1 MKRIVFAA
9 ALSAGL
15 LAFGDIGEFAKKV
28 TFTIEYEGASG
39 LSGIPVLVK
48 LAANNP
54 VGFSYSDCATG
65 GSDIRFA
72 DANGNAVPFEI
83 DTWNTEGESLVWVKP
98 TSLAKGTTF
107 TMHFC
112 GTPAAAN
119 DPTAVWTEYTGVW
132 HFNELGTD
140 TTDNSKGLFPNSTSV
155 EGIDGHLSVVSHEG
169 EPGKFGS
176 SFRPNDATDYNKGN
190 FNDGGVWVVDSGE
203 ESPLDATNGML
214 TVSVWIKHQNWT
226 KYNNDKIFYKRL
238 NSDNT
243 GDPNN
248 AFLLES
254 ASTAN
259 DNGRLLARTSSSG
272 RSRDENYDGPDPR
285 KDWLHV
291 TVAYGKDRT
300 RCTLYENGNL
310 IKDNMLVQ
318 LVNNDAPL
326 VFGNTITVPES
337 ATGAG
342 SYAWNGWIDEARYL
356 RDAKSA
362 EWIAAEYL
370 AMASDTFLSAGAVVS
385 AAPVLGEVVVNS
397 EATKATISGA
407 IVSVGTGATAVDVY
421 LAIGPSAEELGET
434 KKIASG
440 VTDTFSHEISGLA
453 SQTTYCYELTV
464 VNNATPALSA
474 SLRGTFTTKPL
485 FAFRRRVTFTVGYEA
500 EGSDAFLDIPVLVK
514 LAANSPAGFRY
525 SDCAADGSDVRFVD
539 ADNNL
544 IPFEIDT
551 WDPRGESIIWV
562 KPASIAKGTT
572 FTMYYKGKADLKP
585 DPKAAWTGYSGVWH
599 FSELADDT
607 ADHSQGLYPNST
619 ASEGIDAHLSTKS
632 IPNETGKFGKTFRPN
647 DSSGLKQGNWNE
659 GGAWVVDAG
668 TDSPIDSDNGRLTV
682 SCWVKH
688 QDWKNAVEKIIYKRF
703 DSDNVSDPI
712 NAFLIEAQSS
722 TYDFMFAAKASA
734 SARARDEIAEGRV
747 DPRSDWVHLAAVY
760 DSSNTILLYVNGVH
774 RAGKNYIAGV
784 TDNDAPLVFGNN
796 VSIANG
802 ETGASAWSGW
812 IDEVRYLK
820 GAKSAAWV
828 AAEYAAMTDD
838 AFLTAGEV
846 EKINPPGLM
855 ILVR

>member
-1 MKRIVFAA
+1 MKKIVFAA

-15 LAFGDIGEFAKKV
+15 LAFGNIGEFAKKV
-28 TFTIEYEGASG
+28 AFSIEYEGAG
-39 LSGIPVLVK
+39 ELSGIPVLVK
-48 LAANNP
+48 LAANSP
-54 VGFSYSDCATG
+54 VGFSYSDCAAD
-65 GSDIRFA
+65 GSDIRFT
-72 DANGNAVPFEI
+72 DANGEAIPFEI

-107 TMHFC
+107 TMHYS

-140 TTDNSKGLFPNSTSV
+140 TADNSKGLFPNSTSV

-259 DNGRLLARTSSSG
+259 DNGRLLARTSSNG
-272 RSRDENYDGPDPR
+272 RSRDESYDGPDSR

-310 IKDNMLVQ
+310 IKDNMLTQ

-326 VFGNTITVPES
+326 VFGNTITIPES

-362 EWIAAEYL
+362 EWIATEYA
-370 AMASDTFLSAGAVVS
+370 AMASESFLSAGTVVS

-397 EATKATISGA
+397 EATKATISGM

-421 LAIGPSAEELGET
+421 LAIGPSAEELGEA

-440 VTDTFSHEISGLA
+440 VTDAFSHEISGLT
-453 SQTTYCYELTV
+453 SQATYCYELTV
-464 VNNATPALSA
+464 VNNATPAQSA
-474 SLRGTFTTKPL
+474 SLRGSFTTEPC
-485 FAFRRRVTFTVGYEA
+485 FDFRRKVTFEIGYEG
-500 EGSDAFLDIPVLVK
+500 EGVESHSGIPVLVK
-514 LAANSPAGFRY
+514 LSRNSPVGFRY
-525 SDCAADGSDVRFVD
+525 SDCATDGSDIRFTD
-539 ADNNL
+539 ADGKQ

-551 WDPRGESIIWV
+551 WDPQGESIIWV

-572 FTMYYKGKADLKP
+572 FTMYYKGKADLVP
-585 DPKAAWTGYSGVWH
+585 NPKDVWTGYAGVWH
-599 FSELADDT
+599 LGTLGADTT
-607 ADHSQGLYPNST
+607 AYSQGLYPNST
-619 ASEGIDAHLSTKS
+619 AAEGIDAHLSADS
-632 IPNETGKFGKTFRPN
+632 IPGEVGRFGKAFRPN
-647 DSSGLKQGNWNE
+647 DSTALKQGNYQK

-668 TDSPIDSDNGRLTV
+668 DDSPLDVGDVLTI
-682 SCWVKH
+682 SGWIKH
-688 QDWKNAVEKIIYKRF
+688 QDWPNAGDEHIFYKRR
-703 DSDNVSDPI
+703 DSDNVNEPTG
-712 NAFLIEAQSS
+712 AFVVEAQGAP
-722 TYDFMFAAKASA
+722 DFK
-734 SARARDEIAEGRV
+734 I
-747 DPRSDWVHLAAVY
+747 
-760 DSSNTILLYVNGVH
+760 
-774 RAGKNYIAGV
+774 AGKGSGSNRVRDDGPTAPHPKDNWIYV
-784 TDNDAPLVFGNN
+784 TLVFDGQTHTLYKNGGEFSKTGTYLSRVVDNNAPLVFGNT
-796 VSIANG
+796 VTIADG
-802 ETGASAWSGW
+802 EAGSNAWNGW

-828 AAEYAAMTDD
+828 AAEYASMADET
-838 AFLTAGEV
+838 FVTAGEV

>member
-1 MKRIVFAA
+1 MKKIVFAA

-28 TFTIEYEGASG
+28 SFTIEYEGAGS

-48 LAANNP
+48 LAANSP
-54 VGFSYSDCATG
+54 VGFNYSECAAD
-65 GSDIRFA
+65 GSDIRFT
-72 DANGNAVPFEI
+72 DANGEAIPFEI

-98 TSLAKGTTF
+98 TSLAKGTNF

-112 GTPAAAN
+112 GTPAEAN

-132 HFNELGTD
+132 HLNELGED
-140 TTDNSKGLFPNSTSV
+140 TTDNSQGLYPNSTAV
-155 EGIDGHLSVVSHEG
+155 AGIDGHLSPSNSVAG
-169 EPGKFGS
+169 ALGRFGQ
-176 SFRPNDATDYNKGN
+176 SFLVNSQSTGPKDDYRYY
-190 FNDGGVWVVDSGE
+190 GGVWVNDSGA
-203 ESPLDATNGML
+203 ESPLDAGDKF
-214 TVSVWIKHQNWT
+214 VISGWFKHRDFA
-226 KYNNDKIFYKRL
+226 YYY
-238 NSDNT
+238 DNLFSK
-243 GDPNN
+243 GGKSEKS
-248 AFLLES
+248 FMVQMS
-254 ASTAN
+254 ASKNTTPT
-259 DNGRLLARTSSSG
+259 L
-272 RSRDENYDGPDPR
+272 
-285 KDWLHV
+285 K
-291 TVAYGKDRT
+291 AYGSADKTTQITYPTNMLDSWAYLT
-300 RCTLYENGNL
+300 FVYDDTSCSIYENGVL
-310 IKDNMLVQ
+310 VDAVTITKTVDN
-318 LVNNDAPL
+318 NKPL
-326 VFGNTITVPES
+326 VFGNNPNIVNANCKGD
-337 ATGAG
+337 AT
-342 SYAWNGWIDEARYL
+342 WLGWIDEVRF
-356 RDAKSA
+356 AKGVQSA
-362 EWIAAEYL
+362 EWIAAEYA
-370 AMASDTFLSAGAVVS
+370 AMTDDGFVTAGEVETSAL
-385 AAPVLGEVVVNS
+385 PVLGNVTVTADVRE
-397 EATKATISGA
+397 ATISGA
-407 IVSVGTGATAVDVY
+407 IVSCGAGASACDVY
-421 LAIGPSAEELGET
+421 LAIGPSETGLGAAR
-434 KKIASG
+434 KIASA
-440 VTDTFSHEISGLA
+440 VTVSFSAKMFDLSSH
-453 SQTTYCYELTV
+453 TTYIYELSVT
-464 VNNATPALSA
+464 NNATPALGS
-474 SLRGTFTTKPL
+474 SVRGSFTTEPC
-485 FAFRRRVTFTVGYEA
+485 FDFRRRVTFTVGYEA

-607 ADHSQGLYPNST
+607 ADYSQGLYPNST

-632 IPNETGKFGKTFRPN
+632 IPNETGKFGKTFRSN

-668 TDSPIDSDNGRLTV
+668 TDSPIDSDNGKLTV

-688 QDWKNAVEKIIYKRF
+688 QDWKNAVEKIVYKRF

-802 ETGASAWSGW
+802 ETGASAWAGW

-820 GAKSAAWV
+820 GAKSAEWI